1 MGSIPK
7 IMDFIKIQANITQIV
22 YVRPANYSYHT
33 LYSPPSIS
41 RLKK

>member
-1 MGSIPK
+1 MEFIPK
-7 IMDFIKIQANITQIV
+7 IMDFIKMQANITQIV
-22 YVRPANYSYHT
+22 YVHPVNYSYQT

>member
-7 IMDFIKIQANITQIV
+7 IMDFIKMQANIIQIV
-22 YVRPANYSYHT
+22 YVHPVNYSYQT

-41 RLKK
+41 RQKK